1 VVAKKAIK
9 LKRAA
14 KAARTTSAE
23 AVRVATLAIPGVL
36 KKDGNICLKNW
47 IGS

>member
-14 KAARTTSAE
+14 KAVETTGVE
-23 AVRVATLAIPGVL
+23 AVRAATLAIHGAT
-36 KKDGNICLKNW
+36 KSGGYIC
-47 IGS
+47 